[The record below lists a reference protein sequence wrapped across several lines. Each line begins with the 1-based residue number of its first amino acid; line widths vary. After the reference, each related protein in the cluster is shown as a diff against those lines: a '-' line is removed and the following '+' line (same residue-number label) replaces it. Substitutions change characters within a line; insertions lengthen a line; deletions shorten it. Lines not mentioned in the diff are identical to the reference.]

1 MLDLANKKI
10 ILASAS
16 PRRKELMAG
25 LDIPFEIRVKESD
38 ESFPDS
44 LEKENVAIYLAKK
57 KSDTYIKDL
66 KENEILI
73 TSDTTVLKDGIIYN
87 KPNDEVE
94 AISMLKALSGQQH
107 EVITGVCIR
116 SLEKEVSFDSR
127 SIVKFKILEEDE
139 IRYYV
144 RKYKPFDKAGS
155 YGIQEWLGYIAI
167 ERIEGSYFTI
177 MGLPV
182 HRIYEELKQFDK
194 K

>member
-16 PRRKELMAG
+16 PRRKELMTG
-25 LDIPFEIRVKESD
+25 LDIPFEIRVKECD
-38 ESFPDS
+38 ESYPDT
-44 LEKENVAIYLAKK
+44 LEKEKVAIYLAKK
-57 KSDTYIKDL
+57 KSKPYINDL

-73 TSDTTVLKDGIIYN
+73 TSDTTVFKEGVIYN
-87 KPNDEVE
+87 KPKDELE
-94 AISMLKALSGQQH
+94 AITMLKALSGQYH

-127 SIVKFKILEEDE
+127 SIVKFKVLEEDE
-139 IRYYV
+139 ILYYV
-144 RKYKPFDKAGS
+144 KKYNPFDKAGS

-167 ERIEGSYFTI
+167 ERIEGSYFNI

-182 HRIYEELKQFDK
+182 HRIYEELKKFDR
-194 K
+194 